1 MSTLEMSTDV
11 HERPYFPAADAALHD
26 NGVRTESYRRDD
38 TEVRIS
44 HLAPGAVFDGES
56 SAEARVGMVVR
67 GELSVTVGD
76 VTKPMKAEYDVF
88 VAPPGVSFSVTN
100 PSPYET
106 VLLEIKRNKPG
117 ENYPAPGGY
126 FLEPLES
133 RKFVGMDVTFFL
145 ADWIEL
151 MIADIP
157 AGGEM
162 PYHKHS
168 HEQIGTCLEGRYE
181 MNVEGSTHELLFG
194 GTYFCASQEGHGAAN
209 PNTALARSLN
219 IFIPPR
225 YHRVPKQSAEQGAD
239 QGAEQETEQGAG

>member
-1 MSTLEMSTDV
+1 MTSTSQ
-11 HERPYFPAADAALHD
+11 AAGRVADGHD
-26 NGVRTESYRRDD
+26 NIALTNGQAVEQYNLRFVQRFS
-38 TEVRIS
+38 RIP
-44 HLAPGAVFDGES
+44 LDEAAT
-56 SAEARVGMVVR
+56 AWARVGIVVR
-67 GELSVTVGD
+67 GELAVTVEG
-76 VTKPMKAEYDVF
+76 VTKSMTAEHDVF
-88 VAPPGVSFSVTN
+88 VAPPGAGFSVTN
-100 PSPYET
+100 TSAEET

-117 ENYPAPGGY
+117 ESYPAPSGY

-151 MIADIP
+151 MLANIP

-162 PYHKHS
+162 PYHKHA

-181 MNVEGSTHELLFG
+181 MTVEGSRHELLFG

-209 PNTALARSLN
+209 PNTAVARSLN

-225 YHRVPKQSAEQGAD
+225 YHRVPKPASG
-239 QGAEQETEQGAG
+239 QESE

>member
-1 MSTLEMSTDV
+1 MDMTTGVRET
-11 HERPYFPAADAALHD
+11 PFFPVADALLHE
-26 NGVRTESYRRDD
+26 NGVRSDSYRRDD
-38 TEVRIS
+38 TEVRLS
-44 HLAPGAVFDGES
+44 YLAPGAALDEAATS
-56 SAEARVGMVVR
+56 WARVGIVVR
-67 GELSVTVGD
+67 GELAVTVEG
-76 VTKPMKAEYDVF
+76 VTKSMTAEHDVY
-88 VAPPGVSFSVTN
+88 VAPPGARLSVTN
-100 PSPYET
+100 TSAEET
-106 VLLEIKRNKPG
+106 VLLEIKRDKPG
-117 ENYPAPGGY
+117 ENYPAPSGY

-151 MIADIP
+151 MLANIP

-181 MNVEGSTHELLFG
+181 MTVEGSRHELLFG

-209 PNTALARSLN
+209 PNSTLARSLN

-225 YHRVPKQSAEQGAD
+225 YHRVPKPTAG
-239 QGAEQETEQGAG
+239 QESE